1 MMRGKI
7 ECQDS
12 VIKRVSNNLIV
23 AKRNRPK
30 YEFYL
35 NAERLAEYN
44 RRKQAQLA
52 GTEEEARTDFGLSKA
67 YRLLPN
73 YHAKDDEPDK
83 GFERET
89 AADANKRK
97 LHQWQESL
105 KTMATGPKFTTP
117 ELEYMNNPPPY
128 QYLTIKDPL
137 MRENNKQRKK
147 PLSTRGDLRA
157 KLKNMPLRDYIGA
170 EHFRYSDMIA

>member
-7 ECQDS
+7 ECEDS
-12 VIKRVSNNLIV
+12 VIKRVSNNLII

-35 NAERLAEYN
+35 NPDRLAEYN

-73 YHAKDDEPDK
+73 YEAKDDEPNE
-83 GFERET
+83 GAERET
-89 AADANKRK
+89 AADAIKRK
-97 LHQWQESL
+97 LQQWQESL
-105 KTMATGPKFTTP
+105 KTMATGPKFVTP

-128 QYLTIKDPL
+128 QYLEIKDPL
-137 MRENNKQRKK
+137 MKEKEKQRKK
-147 PLSTRGDLRA
+147 PMSKGGDLKS
-157 KLKNMPLRDYIGA
+157 KLRNMTLRDYIGA
-170 EHFRYSDMIA
+170 EHFRFNDMKT